1 MFKQI
6 SLTLAF
12 AVVSMPADSLFA
24 QSASDDALSRKV
36 DVLVASEL
44 KNQKLPGLALAV
56 VREGK
61 VIKAQGY
68 GLANLELN
76 VAVTPATLFQT
87 GSVGKQFTATAV
99 MMLVEQQKIALD
111 DRIAKYFD
119 NAPPQWNSITI
130 RQLLTHTSGIP
141 DYTDAKVSDNDPLI
155 DLRKDYTE
163 DELLREYETMQLEF
177 VPGTKWKYSNTNY
190 ALLGFLIHK
199 VTGEFYGDYLH
210 EQIFAPLGMSSTR
223 IISERDIIP
232 NRAAG
237 YELVGNE
244 LKNQDWVSP
253 SLNTTADGSL
263 YTNVLDMAKW
273 DAALY
278 TEQLLKKSSLEQM
291 WTPVH
296 LANGMTY
303 PYGFGWEFARVEG
316 HRVIEHSGAWQG
328 FSTQISRYV
337 DDRLTVIVL
346 TNLDSDHSRPDKIV
360 RQVAALYLPPGKSAS
375 TAPSPSESRASPI
388 TDAEAAQLFRKVFV
402 AIAQGDPHSA
412 IDEDDFFGD
421 NFTDAFEEEL
431 NDDRLAALASEF
443 SGLGTLKSAALVH
456 HSKSTG
462 QEGFTL
468 EHYFFRC
475 EFPSKSV
482 QMEMSLELDGK
493 IAQIGMAEE

>member
-1 MFKQI
+1 MFKR
-6 SLTLAF
+6 TLLALALALLF
-12 AVVSMPADSLFA
+12 VAADSLLA
-24 QSASDDALSRKV
+24 QNTSDDTLSQKV
-36 DVLVASEL
+36 DSLVQSQL
-44 KNQKLPGLALAV
+44 KDQRIPGLALAV
-56 VREGK
+56 VRDGK
-61 VIKAQGY
+61 VVKAAGY
-68 GLANLELN
+68 GLANVELN
-76 VAVTPATLFQT
+76 VTVTPETLFQT

-111 DRIAKYFD
+111 DRITKYFD
-119 NAPPQWNSITI
+119 NSPPQWNSITI
-130 RQLLTHTSGIP
+130 RQLLAHTSGIP

-155 DLRKDYTE
+155 NLRKDYTE

-210 EQIFAPLGMSSTR
+210 QHIFAPLGMSSTR

-291 WTPVH
+291 WTPVR

-303 PYGFGWEFARVEG
+303 PYGFGWEFTRVEG

-328 FSTQISRYV
+328 FTTQISRYV
-337 DDRLTVIVL
+337 DDRLTVVVL

-360 RQVAALYLPPGKSAS
+360 RQVAALYLPPAKFANAG
-375 TAPSPSESRASPI
+375 PSSSDTPASPI

-402 AIAQGDPHSA
+402 AIAQGDPYSA
-412 IDEDDFFGD
+412 VDEDDFFGD
-421 NFTDAFEEEL
+421 NFTDAFEAEL
-431 NDDRLAALASEF
+431 NDDRLTAFASEF

-456 HSKSTG
+456 HSESTG

-468 EHYFFRC
+468 EHYVFRC
-475 EFPSKSV
+475 QFPSKSV
-482 QMEMSLELDGK
+482 DMEMSIELDGK
-493 IAQIGMAEE
+493 VAQIGMEEE